1 MDSRK
6 AKEIL
11 TPVRRSQD
19 LAGDPLVA
27 RALEQVRRDPELAD
41 WWARQQKSDAILSRM
56 LRAIEIPDNL
66 EARSL
71 SAQRSAQLD
80 HESSGWW
87 KTFTIPRFAFPVATA
102 VAVIVGLWSVQP
114 RQADFAAYR
123 SEMVAAV
130 SVAYEMDIH
139 AKDFDSLRRGFA
151 KSGWPANYQLTSA
164 VRTTDVEGGLL
175 RTWRGEKVS
184 VLCLEIENLGGSN
197 HPAADVYGTKG
208 EVGGRGLGA
217 ASGDGRLVDL
227 VGQHANE
234 EGKAEFHAEDLY
246 LWLFVVDRSIFL
258 ELTETGTA
266 IEQVGD
272 LMTVAWVQGDKA
284 YLLADDGNDASLRAF
299 R

>member
-11 TPVRRSQD
+11 TPVRQPLD
-19 LAGDPLVA
+19 LVGDPLVD

-41 WWARQQKSDAILSRM
+41 WWARQQEADAILSQM
-56 LRAIEIPDNL
+56 FRAIEIPDNL
-66 EARSL
+66 EARIL
-71 SAQRSAQLD
+71 SSQQPAQPI

-87 KTFTIPRFAFPVATA
+87 KSFTIPRFAFPLATA
-102 VAVIVGLWSVQP
+102 AAVIVGLWSLQP
-114 RQADFAAYR
+114 RPADFAAYR

-130 SVAYEMDIH
+130 SVPYDMDIH
-139 AKDFDSLRRGFA
+139 AEDFDTLRQAFS

-164 VRTTDVEGGLL
+164 VQTMDVEGGLL

-184 VLCLEIENLGGSN
+184 VLCLEIENMWADKHPTGGASGTEGGVGGS
-197 HPAADVYGTKG
+197 
-208 EVGGRGLGA
+208 GLV
-217 ASGDGRLVDL
+217 ASDGDRHTHQA
-227 VGQHANE
+227 GQHADE
-234 EGKAEFHAEDLY
+234 DTHHVFHEEDLY
-246 LWLFVVDRSIFL
+246 LWLFVVDRSTFP

-284 YLLADDGNDASLRAF
+284 YLLADDGNEESLRAF